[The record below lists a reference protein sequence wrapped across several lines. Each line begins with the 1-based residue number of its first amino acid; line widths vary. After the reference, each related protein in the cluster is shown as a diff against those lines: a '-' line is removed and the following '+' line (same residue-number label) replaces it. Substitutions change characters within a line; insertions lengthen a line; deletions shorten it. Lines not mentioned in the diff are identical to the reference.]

1 MEKAILSEIY
11 LNIYHI
17 YGVDVKLNVIQN
29 TPNHQPVKKQEQ
41 PKKEVNN
48 NEFSVS
54 FNEQNK

>member
-1 MEKAILSEIY
+1 
-11 LNIYHI
+11 
-17 YGVDVKLNVIQN
+17 LNVIQD
-29 TPNHQPVKKQEQ
+29 TPNRQPVKKQEQ